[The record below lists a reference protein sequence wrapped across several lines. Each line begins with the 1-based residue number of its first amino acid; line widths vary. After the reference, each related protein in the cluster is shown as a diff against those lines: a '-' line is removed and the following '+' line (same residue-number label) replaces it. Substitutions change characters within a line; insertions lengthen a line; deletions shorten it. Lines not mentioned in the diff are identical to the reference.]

1 MATKMSWA
9 DIADEEDA
17 KPPEPVALSRHGIKI
32 KKPVVSKP
40 SYVPPHLRDKSKSVT
55 NNKDND

>member
-17 KPPEPVALSRHGIKI
+17 RLPEPVAVSRHGIKI
-32 KKPVVSKP
+32 KKQVVTKP
-40 SYVPPHLRDKSKSVT
+40 TYIPPHLRDKSKSAT
-55 NNKDND
+55 NSKDE

>member
-9 DIADEEDA
+9 DIADEEEA
-17 KPPEPVALSRHGIKI
+17 KPPEPVTLSRHGIKI
-32 KKPVVSKP
+32 KKPALSKP
-40 SYVPPHLRDKSKSVT
+40 SYVPPHLRDKSKSAI

>member
-17 KPPEPVALSRHGIKI
+17 KLPEPVAVSRHGIKI
-32 KKPVVSKP
+32 KKHVVTKP
-40 SYVPPHLRDKSKSVT
+40 SYIPPHLRDKTKSVP
-55 NNKDND
+55 NSKEQ